1 MPPWFPAILV
11 RASQLDFF
19 HVYAGTY
26 IREDLLNRTP
36 EDWDP
41 MLNLNINAVFRTA
54 DAARRRIIGRGT
66 GRDRRD
72 QLDRRPHSGARGS
85 RTTPPQS
92 TRFRPSSTLSA
103 AGFSKHSIRVM
114 EAAPGPLVTALL

>member
-1 MPPWFPAILV
+1 LPPWFPAILV

-26 IREDLLNRTP
+26 IREVLLNRTP

-54 DAARRRIIGRGT
+54 DAARPRIIERGT
-66 GRDRRD
+66 GHIVVTNSIAGHTAVPVGAELHRFKSHDSG
-72 QLDRRPHSGARGS
+72 LRPRY
-85 RTTPPQS
+85 PPPVQ
-92 TRFRPSSTLSA
+92 
-103 AGFSKHSIRVM
+103 
-114 EAAPGPLVTALL
+114 

>member
-1 MPPWFPAILV
+1 MSTCSTRRALPPWFPAILV

-54 DAARRRIIGRGT
+54 DAARPRIIERGT
-66 GRDRRD
+66 GDIVVTNSIAGHTAVPVGAELHRLKAHDSG
-72 QLDRRPHSGARGS
+72 LRPRY
-85 RTTPPQS
+85 PPPVQ
-92 TRFRPSSTLSA
+92 
-103 AGFSKHSIRVM
+103 
-114 EAAPGPLVTALL
+114 

>member
-1 MPPWFPAILV
+1 MPPWFPAILD

-19 HVYAGTY
+19 HANAGTY

-54 DAARRRIIGRGT
+54 DMAKPHMIERGT
-66 GRDRRD
+66 GDIVMTNSIAGYIAV
-72 QLDRRPHSGARGS
+72 PAGAELHR
-85 RTTPPQS
+85 

-103 AGFSKHSIRVM
+103 AGSVS
-114 EAAPGPLVTALL
+114 TASA

>member
-1 MPPWFPAILV
+1 LPPWFPAILV

-19 HVYAGTY
+19 HVCAGAN

-66 GRDRRD
+66 GEIVVTNSIAGHTAV
-72 QLDRRPHSGARGS
+72 PAGAELHR
-85 RTTPPQS
+85 

-103 AGFSKHSIRVM
+103 AGSVS
-114 EAAPGPLVTALL
+114 TASA

>member
-1 MPPWFPAILV
+1 LPPWFPAILV

-41 MLNLNINAVFRTA
+41 MLNLNINAVFRAA
-54 DAARRRIIGRGT
+54 DAARPHIIERGT
-66 GRDRRD
+66 GDILVTNSIAGHTAGPWEPNYTASKHTIQAFVHAIRRW
-72 QLDRRPHSGARGS
+72 
-85 RTTPPQS
+85 
-92 TRFRPSSTLSA
+92 
-103 AGFSKHSIRVM
+103 FSKHSIRVM
-114 EAAPGPLVTALL
+114 EAAPGPVVTALL